1 MKKSFVLFLLA
12 GMLLHSCTTYKA
24 FYRIGLSSVES
35 PEVAKKQIGEPKVVN
50 FKEGR
55 YSMCRFEDDYID
67 IVWHVTARGFN
78 FELKNKSEKFIKL
91 NWDEV
96 SYVDID
102 GRVGRVTHNGV
113 RLLERGASQPML
125 TIPKGAVLSD
135 ILVPTDNIK
144 YDSKGSGG
152 WIAKDL
158 IPATYKTVGQYYT
171 YAESNIGKKM
181 TILLPIIV
189 RNTPNYYVFE
199 FIVNELE

>member
-55 YSMCRFEDDYID
+55 YSKCRFEDDYID

-96 SYVDID
+96 SYVDIN

-113 RLLERGASQPML
+113 PLLERGASQPML

-144 YDSKGSGG
+144 YESKGSVS
-152 WIAKDL
+152 WTAKDL